1 MRAVSIS
8 GEQMKAYEYFLS
20 RQIQWAT
27 NQGIALIGSKGERGR
42 CAYTLTLEQNL
53 FKPLVPDVR
62 KYFEGAVGGEL
73 RGIPS
78 KMQAVHS
85 SSAIAVNIF
94 QYRINRPYITAS
106 ACGFCR
112 KGQSFLFLSRLA
124 IVSATSILNR

>member
-1 MRAVSIS
+1 MHAAFIS

-27 NQGIALIGSKGERGR
+27 NQGIALIGSKGERGS
-42 CAYTLTLEQNL
+42 CTYTPTLEQNL

-62 KYFEGAVGGEL
+62 KYFEDADSGGL

-94 QYRINRPYITAS
+94 QYGVNQPYITAS

-112 KGQSFLFLSRLA
+112 KGQSFLFLSRLG